1 MDCVV
6 FNDRLDALLDGTLP
20 VNQQAD
26 TEAHRATCRRCDEL
40 YRLMHGDGSGPADVA
55 RPAGQVDHFGVAAPS
70 GLAESIL
77 ARTSGSPCAP
87 AQARLGELVDWAL
100 DRQDPVTTQVL
111 DLGMDQQLD
120 QQLDHEADQE
130 TALALVDGHVRH
142 CPECAAVARTL
153 IRLRDDLPT
162 FAELSPR
169 ASLLREVLVR
179 TTSKPA
185 QEAGLWTRLR
195 EAGQRLLERPRI
207 AWEVGYVAT
216 LVAWLVFGASWSP
229 LRATPVQA
237 LTLIQQGA
245 SDTQAASVSAMA
257 ALSRLSERA
266 RGVALGDEVAS
277 DDATGILAGL
287 SAYSRRAAQAAP
299 DLGEHWRRFT
309 AAVLDRDLFS
319 GVDALR
325 ALSRDAGAM
334 LRRLVSTTTDSW
346 ARPDQRSTS

>member
-6 FNDRLDALLDGTLP
+6 FNDRLDALLDGTLL

-55 RPAGQVDHFGVAAPS
+55 RPAGQVGHFDVAAPS

-87 AQARLGELVDWAL
+87 AQARLGDLVDRGL
-100 DRQDPVTTQVL
+100 DRQDPVTTQVPAHVV
-111 DLGMDQQLD
+111 
-120 QQLDHEADQE
+120 DHEPHQE
-130 TALALVDGHVRH
+130 TDQDVDLALVDGHVQH
-142 CPECAAVARTL
+142 CPECAAVARAL
-153 IRLRDDLPT
+153 VRLRDDLPT

-179 TTSKPA
+179 TSSQPSR
-185 QEAGLWTRLR
+185 EAGLWEQLR
-195 EAGQRLLERPRI
+195 DAGQRLLERPRI

-245 SDTQAASVSAMA
+245 SDPQAASVSAMA

-287 SAYSRRAAQAAP
+287 SAYSRRAAHAAP

-334 LRRLVSTTTDSW
+334 LRRLVSTTTDSG
-346 ARPDQRSTS
+346 ALPDQRSTS